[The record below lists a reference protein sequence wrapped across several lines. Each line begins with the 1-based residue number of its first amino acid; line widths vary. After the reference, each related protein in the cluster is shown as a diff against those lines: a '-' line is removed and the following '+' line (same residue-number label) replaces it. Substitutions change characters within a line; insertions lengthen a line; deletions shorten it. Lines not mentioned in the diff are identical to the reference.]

1 MKIYVDLVLFL
12 NFFFDLVLLTG
23 VDILLKRKIKIRR
36 LLLGS
41 IIGSL
46 TIFFLFIKMNTITF
60 FILKIFISI
69 LMTISTFGYKNREY
83 FFKNITYLYLLSIIL
98 GGGLYLLNISFSYEN
113 KGLIFFH
120 NGLGINIILIIV
132 ISPLIVTWYIK
143 KSKSYH
149 SSITNYFEVK
159 IVLNNNEYNL
169 NGYLDTG
176 NRLKDPYFHRSIILV
191 DKKELFNKNNKYIYV
206 PYKALNSSGL
216 IRCVKVDE
224 IVINRQVFKNILIGE
239 SKDKINI
246 DNINCLLPGKLKE
259 ELC

>member
-23 VDILLKRKIKIRR
+23 VDILLKRKTRIKR

-46 TIFFLFIKMNTITF
+46 TIFLLFIKMNSLTF
-60 FILKIFISI
+60 FLFKIVISI
-69 LMTISTFGYKNREY
+69 LMIISTFGYKNKEY

-98 GGGLYLLNISFSYEN
+98 GGGLYLLNISFSYDNE
-113 KGLIFFH
+113 GLIFFH
-120 NGLGINIILIIV
+120 NGLGTNIILIII
-132 ISPLIVTWYIK
+132 ISPFIITWYIK
-143 KSKSYH
+143 KSRSYQNT
-149 SSITNYFEVK
+149 IPNYYEVK
-159 IVLNNNEYNL
+159 IILNNNEYNL

-191 DKKELFNKNNKYIYV
+191 DKKELFNMNNKYIYV
-206 PYKALNSSGL
+206 PYKALNSKGL
-216 IRCVKVDE
+216 IRCIKADE
-224 IVINRQVFKNILIGE
+224 IVINSQVFKNILIGE

-246 DNINCLLPGKLKE
+246 DNINCLLPGRLKE